1 MKGLPAGRQGRGGG
15 LLQVKKMTIDK
26 LTYEATELLKELIS
40 IESLSGQEDKTATAI
55 EKFFARHNVKTFRKG
70 NNVWAKNANFD
81 PAKQT
86 ILLNSHHDTV
96 KPNAG
101 WTLNP
106 FQPTVKDEKL
116 FGLGSNDAGGAL
128 VSLIAA
134 FLHFNAQK
142 SLKHNFIIAASTEE
156 ENSGKNGV
164 VFVLPELGKIDFAIV
179 GEPTEMK
186 MAIAEK
192 GLMVLDCTAKGKA
205 GHAARDVGENAIS
218 NAIKD
223 IEWFHSYK
231 FPKISESL
239 GPVKMSVTIINAGT
253 QHNVIPDTCKFTV
266 DVRSI
271 DSYTNEEIVEIIR
284 KHVKCEVVPRSTRL
298 NASGIDKNHLLVQ
311 TAKKLGIETF
321 GSATSSDMPLLKLPA
336 VKMGP
341 GKSERSHT
349 ADEFIWLKEIEE
361 GVKIYVKLLSAIL

>member
-1 MKGLPAGRQGRGGG
+1 
-15 LLQVKKMTIDK
+15 MTTDK

-40 IESLSGQEDKTATAI
+40 LESLSGQENKTADAI
-55 EKFFARHNVKTFRKG
+55 EKFFAKHGVKTSRNG
-70 NNVWAKNANFD
+70 NNVLARNSQYD
-81 PAKQT
+81 PKKPI

-96 KPNAG
+96 KPNAD

-106 FQPTVKDEKL
+106 FESIVKDEKL

-128 VSLIAA
+128 VSLIAT
-134 FLHFNAQK
+134 FLYFNEQK
-142 SLKHNFIIAASTEE
+142 NPKYNFIMAATAEE
-156 ENSGKNGV
+156 ENSGKGGV
-164 VFVLPELGKIDFAIV
+164 VSVLPELGKIDFAIV

-192 GLMVLDCTAKGKA
+192 GLMVLDCTAKGKS
-205 GHAARDVGENAIS
+205 GHAARDVGENAIT

-223 IEWFHSYK
+223 IEWFHTYK
-231 FPKISESL
+231 FPKVSESL
-239 GPVKMSVTIINAGT
+239 GPVKMSVTIINAGS
-253 QHNVIPDTCKFTV
+253 QHNVIPDTCKFVV

-284 KHVKCEVVPRSTRL
+284 KHVKCDVVPRSTRL
-298 NASGIDKNHLLVQ
+298 NASGIDKDHLIVR

-321 GSATSSDMPLLKLPA
+321 GSATSSDMPLLKVPA
-336 VKMGP
+336 VKIGP

-361 GVKIYVKLLSAIL
+361 GIGIYIKLLDQIVK

>member
-1 MKGLPAGRQGRGGG
+1 MSIQ
-15 LLQVKKMTIDK
+15 D
-26 LTYEATELLKELIS
+26 LTCQATELLKELIS
-40 IESLSGQEDKTATAI
+40 IESFSGQEDKTGDAI
-55 EKFFARHNVKTFRKG
+55 EKFLSKHGVKTSRKG
-70 NNVWAKNANFD
+70 NNIWAQNKDFD

-128 VSLIAA
+128 VSLIAT
-134 FLHFNAQK
+134 FLHFNVQQN
-142 SLKHNFIIAASTEE
+142 LKYNFIIAATAEE
-156 ENSGKNGV
+156 ENSGKGGV
-164 VFVLPELGKIDFAIV
+164 VFVLPELGKVDFAIV

-186 MAIAEK
+186 MAVAEK
-192 GLMVLDCTAKGKA
+192 GLMVIDCTAKGKA

-218 NAIKD
+218 NAIRD

-231 FPKISESL
+231 FPKVSESL
-239 GPVKMSVTIINAGT
+239 GPVKMSVTVISAGS
-253 QHNVIPDTCKFTV
+253 QHNVIPDTCKFVV

-284 KHVKCEVVPRSTRL
+284 QHVKSEVVPRSTRL
-298 NASGIDKNHLLVQ
+298 NASGINKDHLIVQ

-321 GSATSSDMPLLKLPA
+321 GSATSSDMPLLKVPA

-341 GKSERSHT
+341 GRSERSHT
-349 ADEFIWLKEIEE
+349 ADEFIWLKEIND
-361 GVKIYVKLLSAIL
+361 GIVIYIRLLEQIA